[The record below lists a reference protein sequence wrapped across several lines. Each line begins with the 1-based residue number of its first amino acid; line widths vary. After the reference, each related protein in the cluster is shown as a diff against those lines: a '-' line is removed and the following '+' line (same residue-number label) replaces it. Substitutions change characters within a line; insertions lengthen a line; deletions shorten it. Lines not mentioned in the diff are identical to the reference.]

1 MTRDEIAQFF
11 ARRAKSFAAL
21 DARAVAS
28 SHAEDCVFE
37 SPLAGRLLGRAAIE
51 NFYQSLF
58 TSFSD
63 FAFEQTDLLIDG
75 DRAVQIGVVSGTN
88 DGGFMGLPPTR
99 KRFNFAVVLVCTLRD
114 GFIVAER
121 LVYDFTGWMVQIGI
135 LKAKPL

>member
-1 MTRDEIAQFF
+1 M
-11 ARRAKSFAAL
+11 
-21 DARAVAS
+21 
-28 SHAEDCVFE
+28 FE

-51 NFYQSLF
+51 NFYQNLF

-99 KRFNFAVVLVCTLRD
+99 KRFNFAVDLVCTLRD

-135 LKAKPL
+135 LKAKPQ

>member
-1 MTRDEIAQFF
+1 MTREEIVQLF
-11 ARRAKSFAAL
+11 ARRAESFAAL
-21 DARAVAS
+21 DAKGVAS

-37 SPLAGRLLGRAAIE
+37 SPLAGRLVGRQAIE
-51 NFYQSLF
+51 QFYQSLF

-99 KRFNFAVVLVCTLRD
+99 KRFNFAVVLVCTLRG

-121 LVYDFTGWMVQIGI
+121 FVYDFTGWMVQLGI